1 MPEIEFLYNPCATVL
16 QIVSVSRIKQ
26 LTHKVKHISSPFLK
40 AIEVWAVKELYFFP
54 TLKKEMKRKKVK
66 NSCPSE
72 K

>member
-1 MPEIEFLYNPCATVL
+1 
-16 QIVSVSRIKQ
+16 VSVSRIKQ

-40 AIEVWAVKELYFFP
+40 ADGVLAVKELYFFP

-66 NSCPSE
+66 NSAPSE